1 MCDDSI
7 DNNSCKM
14 KESSLPSYLEVLG
27 KSKDNP
33 LTFKK
38 SAVIT
43 LMEMVKEE
51 LGNTLNP
58 KFIANHRK

>member
-1 MCDDSI
+1 
-7 DNNSCKM
+7 M